1 VPLSSFER
9 DHELRRVRCPRFRS
23 EFSARDRACASAPDP
38 LIAGSGE
45 RLHRLVPHNL
55 EHFAERGRAVL
66 GRVPRA
72 SGSVI
77 IERPARCRRR
87 ATSPD
92 TGWASGENRLSGV
105 WDVRWE
111 WNDRMGSVG
120 MSFGFARSAPSLRP
134 SNGRRRTVR
143 MRRSATRAPSESA
156 EPS

>member
-105 WDVRWE
+105 WDVRGAE
-111 WNDRMGSVG
+111 RPNGVRWNVFRVRSLGSFAGALERLAANGPDATLGNSGVVG
-120 MSFGFARSAPSLRP
+120 VS
-134 SNGRRRTVR
+134 
-143 MRRSATRAPSESA
+143 
-156 EPS
+156 